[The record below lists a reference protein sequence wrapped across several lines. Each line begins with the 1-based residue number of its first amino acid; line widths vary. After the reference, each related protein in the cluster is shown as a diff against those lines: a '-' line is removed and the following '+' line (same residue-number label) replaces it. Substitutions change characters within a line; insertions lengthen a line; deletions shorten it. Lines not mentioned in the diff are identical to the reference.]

1 MRPFSPEC
9 AQTLGTTGFS
19 KLQITRFSESTS
31 KTTSD
36 FQRAVEMAE
45 TVGTTMPVC
54 WNWQTRWTQ
63 NPLVATPCGFDPRHR
78 HQIRGILWG
87 APYSIVARGR
97 NELRGRRR
105 NATAAAANSP
115 VGCLRSERRP
125 PPPAPSRNPC
135 ESRVSGF
142 FSTFRGRLFGAVA
155 SFSCPK
161 FFLGVGFFGSAI
173 PCGSSPPGLLEVVGG
188 RFMH

>member
-19 KLQITRFSESTS
+19 KLQISRFSESTS

-78 HQIRGILWG
+78 HHPETLREQGFGIFFDLPGDDIWCG
-87 APYSIVARGR
+87 CFCYMSDIFPC
-97 NELRGRRR
+97 RRIFR
-105 NATAAAANSP
+105 VCNPLSQ
-115 VGCLRSERRP
+115 RF
-125 PPPAPSRNPC
+125 SR
-135 ESRVSGF
+135 
-142 FSTFRGRLFGAVA
+142 
-155 SFSCPK
+155 
-161 FFLGVGFFGSAI
+161 FFGGRWRTIYALA
-173 PCGSSPPGLLEVVGG
+173 GAGDSSEAGKKPRIAWADATLEL
-188 RFMH
+188 